1 MKRLARTKNHVIVL
15 ASFSCILAHCHHTT
29 PSFVLVSLS
38 LPRPLDARR
47 ALSHQF
53 QFQPPH
59 TLRRGTHT
67 DDPFAPSPFLFTRAH
82 RREAMLQH
90 VLSPA
95 NASARVGSTVVVSQ
109 RKRSTRARTTIH
121 VVASSSSSSARRD
134 ADDVVDRR
142 AFIAT
147 SFAAAFSATA
157 VVAAPAR
164 AGGND
169 DADEN
174 FASKLSAKEARKAQI
189 LAEARAKAAAQASS
203 TGGGSSAPKNAD
215 FVVTGDPGRGGGPDA
230 PNTAQ

>member
-1 MKRLARTKNHVIVL
+1 MKRNPHDIISVLLAVY
-15 ASFSCILAHCHHTT
+15 LAHSHHNT
-29 PSFVLVSLS
+29 PSSSSSYRSLALS
-38 LPRPLDARR
+38 TRRR

-59 TLRRGTHT
+59 TLRRGTHS
-67 DDPFAPSPFLFTRAH
+67 DDPFAPAPRLFTRAH
-82 RREAMLQH
+82 HSEAMFQH
-90 VLSPA
+90 VLTPA
-95 NASARVGSTVVVSQ
+95 NASARVGSPVVGSQ
-109 RKRSTRARTTIH
+109 RKRSTRCARTSTH
-121 VVASSSSSSARRD
+121 VVASSARRD

-142 AFIAT
+142 GFIAT
-147 SFAAAFSATA
+147 SFAAAFSAAA

-169 DADEN
+169 DADAN

-203 TGGGSSAPKNAD
+203 TGGGSGSSAPKNAD

>member
-1 MKRLARTKNHVIVL
+1 MFQRVL
-15 ASFSCILAHCHHTT
+15 T
-29 PSFVLVSLS
+29 
-38 LPRPLDARR
+38 
-47 ALSHQF
+47 
-53 QFQPPH
+53 
-59 TLRRGTHT
+59 
-67 DDPFAPSPFLFTRAH
+67 
-82 RREAMLQH
+82 
-90 VLSPA
+90 PA

-109 RKRSTRARTTIH
+109 RKRSTRGRTSIH

-147 SFAAAFSATA
+147 SFAAAFSAA
-157 VVAAPAR
+157 AVVVAAPAR

-169 DADEN
+169 DADAN

-203 TGGGSSAPKNAD
+203 TGGGASAPTNAD

>member
-1 MKRLARTKNHVIVL
+1 MFQRVL
-15 ASFSCILAHCHHTT
+15 T
-29 PSFVLVSLS
+29 
-38 LPRPLDARR
+38 
-47 ALSHQF
+47 
-53 QFQPPH
+53 
-59 TLRRGTHT
+59 
-67 DDPFAPSPFLFTRAH
+67 
-82 RREAMLQH
+82 
-90 VLSPA
+90 PA

-109 RKRSTRARTTIH
+109 RKRSTRGRTSIH
-121 VVASSSSSSARRD
+121 VVASSSSSARRD

-147 SFAAAFSATA
+147 SFAAAFSAA
-157 VVAAPAR
+157 AVVVAAPAR

-169 DADEN
+169 DADAN

-203 TGGGSSAPKNAD
+203 TGGGASAPTNAD